1 MHIFRF
7 SHHVLIISQFIE
19 TQFLFFSSI
28 DLVIK
33 YLTLE
38 RRAKVEPVYN
48 GPLLSLDLSS
58 YKPVLGRHLY

>member
-7 SHHVLIISQFIE
+7 SHHVLINISQFIE
-19 TQFLFFSSI
+19 TQFLFSSSI

-38 RRAKVEPVYN
+38 RRTTV
-48 GPLLSLDLSS
+48 
-58 YKPVLGRHLY
+58 